1 MKNII
6 KYIGFTLS
14 IGLLL
19 TACEDKEE
27 FTGESVLAWGDQPIT
42 VTSSANSYTFDEAA
56 IDSDVPSTYS
66 VNITASI
73 AEAQPVSAVIS
84 FNQTGGTADGDDY
97 SVGNITIPAGSTSAS
112 TNIELNYTGDVEG
125 SESFTLEAMADG
137 NFNLSSAYS
146 VTVTIEDKINDVLDL
161 STNWSGEYSYKVGTG
176 GTGVVTLD
184 FCEIDIDVRLFTST
198 GTFIKY
204 LGASAACTEVGSLSG
219 LPDGDYF
226 IVLDL
231 YDNPQKAFGATEI
244 VPVTVTYNQDIIGP
258 SGSFTYT
265 GINLS
270 SIEDYYAA
278 ATVSVSG
285 YNYTVTAL

>member
-19 TACEDKEE
+19 TSCEDNEE

-42 VTSSANSYTFDEAA
+42 VTSSASSYTFDEAA
-56 IDSDVPSTYS
+56 IDEDVPSTYS
-66 VNITASI
+66 VTVTASI
-73 AEAQPVSAVIS
+73 AEAQPVSALIS
-84 FNQTGGTADGDDY
+84 FKQTGGNADGDDY

-125 SESFTLEAMADG
+125 SESFTLEAIADG

-161 STNWSGEYSYKVGTG
+161 STNWSGEYSYSAGSAS
-176 GTGVVTLD
+176 VTLD
-184 FCEIDIDVRLFTST
+184 FCEIDVDVLLFSAA
-198 GTFIKY
+198 GSFMGY
-204 LGASAACTEVGSLSG
+204 LGATGACTEVGSLSG

-231 YDNPQKAFGATEI
+231 YDNPHEVFGATAT
-244 VPVTVTYNQDIIGP
+244 VPITVTYNQDYIGT

-270 SIEDYYAA
+270 SASDLYAA
-278 ATVSVSG
+278 AIVSVSG
-285 YNYTVTAL
+285 YNYTITTL

>member
-56 IDSDVPSTYS
+56 IDEDVPSTYS
-66 VNITASI
+66 VSVTASI
-73 AEAQPVSAVIS
+73 AEAQPVSALIS
-84 FNQTGGTADGDDY
+84 FKQTGGNADGDDY
-97 SVGNITIPAGSTSAS
+97 SVGNITIPAGATSGS

-125 SESFTLEAMADG
+125 SESFTLEAIADG

-161 STNWSGEYSYKVGTG
+161 STNWSGEYSYSAGSA
-176 GTGVVTLD
+176 VVSLD
-184 FCEIDIDVRLFTST
+184 FCEIDVDVLLYST
-198 GTFIKY
+198 AGSFMGY
-204 LGASAACTEVGSLSG
+204 LGATGACTEVGSLSG

-226 IVLDL
+226 IVLEL
-231 YDNPQKAFGATEI
+231 YDNPHSEVGATEI
-244 VPVTVTYNQDIIGP
+244 VPITVTYDQDYIGT

-270 SIEDYYAA
+270 SPSDLYAA

>member
-42 VTSSANSYTFDEAA
+42 VTSSANSYTFNEDA
-56 IDSDVPSTYS
+56 IDEDVPSTYS
-66 VNITASI
+66 VSITASI
-73 AEAQPVSAVIS
+73 AAAQPVSALIS
-84 FNQTGGTADGDDY
+84 FKQTGGNADGDDY

-161 STNWSGEYSYKVGTG
+161 STNWSGEYSYSAGSA
-176 GTGVVTLD
+176 VVSLD
-184 FCEIDIDVRLFTST
+184 FCEIDIDVLLYST
-198 GTFIKY
+198 AGSFMGY
-204 LGASAACTEVGSLSG
+204 LGATGACTEVGSLSG

-231 YDNPQKAFGATEI
+231 YDNPHVAFGATAT
-244 VPVTVTYNQDIIGP
+244 VPVTVTYNQDYIGT

-270 SIEDYYAA
+270 SPSDLYAA

>member
-19 TACEDKEE
+19 TSCEDKEE

-42 VTSSANSYTFDEAA
+42 VTSSASSYTFDEAA
-56 IDSDVPSTYS
+56 IDEDVPSTYS
-66 VNITASI
+66 VTVTASI
-73 AEAQPVSAVIS
+73 AEAQPVSALIS
-84 FNQTGGTADGDDY
+84 FKQTGGNADGDDY
-97 SVGNITIPAGSTSAS
+97 SVGNITIPAGATSGS

-161 STNWSGEYSYKVGTG
+161 STNWSGEYSYSAGSA
-176 GTGVVTLD
+176 VVSLD
-184 FCEIDIDVRLFTST
+184 FCEIDIDVLLYST
-198 GTFIKY
+198 AGSFMGY
-204 LGASAACTEVGSLSG
+204 LGATGACTEVGSLSG

-231 YDNPQKAFGATEI
+231 YDNPHVTFGATAT
-244 VPVTVTYNQDIIGP
+244 VPVTVTYNQDYIGT

-270 SIEDYYAA
+270 SPSDLYAA
-278 ATVSVSG
+278 AIVSVSG
-285 YNYTVTAL
+285 YNYTITAL

>member
-27 FTGESVLAWGDQPIT
+27 FTGESVLAWKDQPIT
-42 VTSSANSYTFDEAA
+42 VTSSANSYTFNEDA
-56 IDSDVPSTYS
+56 IDEDVPSTYS
-66 VNITASI
+66 VSITASI
-73 AEAQPVSAVIS
+73 AEAQPVSALIS
-84 FNQTGGTADGDDY
+84 FKQTGGTADGDDY

-161 STNWSGEYSYKVGTG
+161 STNWSGEYSASSGSA
-176 GTGVVTLD
+176 VVTLD
-184 FCEIDIDVRLFTST
+184 FCKIDIDVLLFTSA
-198 GTFIKY
+198 GTFMGY
-204 LGASAACTEVGSLSG
+204 LGAGATCTEEGSLSG

-231 YDNPQKAFGATEI
+231 FENPHQIYGATEI
-244 VPVTVTYNQDIIGP
+244 VPVTVTYNQDYIGT

>member
-19 TACEDKEE
+19 TSCEDNEE

-42 VTSSANSYTFDEAA
+42 VTSSASSYTFDEAA
-56 IDSDVPSTYS
+56 IDEDVPSTYS
-66 VNITASI
+66 VTVTASI
-73 AEAQPVSAVIS
+73 AEAQPVAALIS
-84 FNQTGGTADGDDY
+84 FKQTGGNADGDDY

-161 STNWSGEYSYKVGTG
+161 STNWSGEYSYSAGSAS
-176 GTGVVTLD
+176 VTLD
-184 FCEIDIDVRLFTST
+184 FCEIDVDVLLFT
-198 GTFIKY
+198 GAGGFVGY
-204 LGASAACTEVGSLSG
+204 LGATGACTEVGSLSG

-231 YDNPQKAFGATEI
+231 YDNPHEVFGATAT
-244 VPVTVTYNQDIIGP
+244 VPITVTYNQDYIGT

-270 SIEDYYAA
+270 SASDLYAA
-278 ATVSVSG
+278 AIVSVSG
-285 YNYTVTAL
+285 YNYTITTL

>member
-19 TACEDKEE
+19 TSCEDKEE

-56 IDSDVPSTYS
+56 MDEDVPSTYS
-66 VNITASI
+66 VSVSASI
-73 AEAQPVSAVIS
+73 AEAQPVSALIT
-84 FNQTGGTADGDDY
+84 FKQTGGNADSDDY
-97 SVGNITIPAGSTSAS
+97 SVGNITIPAGATSGS
-112 TNIELNYTGDVEG
+112 TNIEVNYTGDVEG

-161 STNWSGEYSYKVGTG
+161 STNWSGEYSYSAGSAT
-176 GTGVVTLD
+176 VTLD
-184 FCEIDIDVRLFTST
+184 FCEIDVDVILFT
-198 GTFIKY
+198 GAGDFVGY
-204 LGASAACTEVGSLSG
+204 LGATGACTEVGSLSG

-231 YDNPQKAFGATEI
+231 YDNPHVTFGATAT
-244 VPVTVTYNQDIIGP
+244 VPVTVTYNQDYIGT

-270 SIEDYYAA
+270 SPSDLYAA